1 VNLIC
6 NNNTS
11 ASNAFYFIGSMIG
24 NSLTPFS
31 YNEKNQIYIHSND
44 FFTIRKRLRKP
55 FRFISKYIKSNIN
68 KNYDEF
74 EYIDE
79 ELVSFI
85 SSFTNGT
92 VHGYTTIWEFIKK
105 YKEGNFKC
113 RILLSTATQSGILD
127 LVTEIF
133 GKDKIILIEPKKYY
147 KIKKIHFIPI
157 SKYNFDDDFWDSVVE
172 LYRQYILKHKFS
184 FEFKKIGIFKS
195 NSYSSNYSCGEISN
209 DDIIEFCKN
218 NQIYNLNPTNFTEI
232 ENANIL
238 NNCEVFACSWG
249 TAYYKN
255 LRYIGDTC
263 KNIYVFIPTEF
274 LYEWNARKNEKN
286 SFYSK
291 FKNAN
296 VKYYTLDK
304 HRLSTLKL
312 LS

>member
-1 VNLIC
+1 MNLIY
-6 NNNTS
+6 NIS
-11 ASNAFYFIGSMIG
+11 ASNVFYFIGEKIG

-31 YNEKNQIYIHSND
+31 FNQRNQIYIHSND
-44 FFTIRKRLRKP
+44 FFTIRRKLRKP
-55 FRFISKYIKSNIN
+55 FRLISKYIESTID

-92 VHGYTTIWEFIKK
+92 VHGYTTIWEYIKK
-105 YKEGNFKC
+105 YKEANFKC
-113 RILLSTATQSGILD
+113 KILLSTATQSGILD

-133 GKDKIILIEPKKYY
+133 GKDKIILIEPRKYY
-147 KIKKIHFIPI
+147 RIKKIHFIPI
-157 SKYNFDDDFWDSVVE
+157 SKYNFDDDFWNSISE
-172 LYRQYILKHKFS
+172 LYTQHILKDKFS
-184 FEFKKIGIFKS
+184 FKHNKIGIFKS

-209 DDIIEFCKN
+209 DDILEFCKN
-218 NQIYNLNPTNFTEI
+218 NQIYNLNPVNFTEI

-291 FKNAN
+291 YKNAEVNYYLMKEHNFKNF
-296 VKYYTLDK
+296 V
-304 HRLSTLKL
+304 LS
-312 LS
+312 